1 MKRTTKI
8 TFCGMMSAL
17 ATALMLFSHF
27 PYLTYAIPAVAG
39 LFIMLLVIET
49 DCRWAFL
56 GYLVSSVLV
65 FLFAELESKL
75 MYVGLF
81 GYYPIIKAL
90 IERIRKPV
98 FEWTI
103 KLLCFFAAVSVVY
116 FVLAKPLGVDIE
128 DFGILGNY
136 GAVILLI
143 FGAFVFVLYDIA
155 VSRMAMMYIRVLQSR
170 LRKILK

>member
-1 MKRTTKI
+1 
-8 TFCGMMSAL
+8 
-17 ATALMLFSHF
+17 
-27 PYLTYAIPAVAG
+27 
-39 LFIMLLVIET
+39 
-49 DCRWAFL
+49 
-56 GYLVSSVLV
+56 
-65 FLFAELESKL
+65 

-98 FEWTI
+98 FEWAI
-103 KLLCFFAAVSVVY
+103 KLLCFFAAVLAVY
-116 FVLAKPLGVDIE
+116 FVLAKPLGVDVE
-128 DFGILGNY
+128 DFGVLGNY